1 MSEVV
6 TENPIKAAAKAAFP
20 YSMPML
26 AGFLFLGIA
35 YGIYMKAL
43 GFGVWFPVA
52 MAALIYAGSVEF
64 IAAAAL
70 VMPFFAFKCCVGY
83 ADGQWSP
90 NFLWHFYVRKIWCST
105 REKTLV
111 FN

>member
-70 VMPFFAFKCCVGY
+70 VMPFSPFKCCISY
-83 ADGQWSP
+83 ADGEWSSD
-90 NFLWHFYVRKIWCST
+90 FLCHFHVRKIWCSNW
-105 REKTLV
+105 EKTLV

>member
-43 GFGVWFPVA
+43 GIRCLVPRCN
-52 MAALIYAGSVEF
+52 GSAHLCGAPWSF

-70 VMPFFAFKCCVGY
+70 VMLFR
-83 ADGQWSP
+83 
-90 NFLWHFYVRKIWCST
+90 L
-105 REKTLV
+105 
-111 FN
+111 

>member
-1 MSEVV
+1 
-6 TENPIKAAAKAAFP
+6 
-20 YSMPML
+20 MPML

-43 GFGVWFPVA
+43 DSVFGSLVA

-70 VMPFFAFKCCVGY
+70 VMPFR
-83 ADGQWSP
+83 
-90 NFLWHFYVRKIWCST
+90 L
-105 REKTLV
+105 
-111 FN
+111 

>member
-1 MSEVV
+1 MSEVE

-26 AGFLFLGIA
+26 AGFLFLGVA

-52 MAALIYAGSVEF
+52 MAALIYAGSVEY

-70 VMPFFAFKCCVGY
+70 VMPFSTLNSV
-83 ADGQWSP
+83 
-90 NFLWHFYVRKIWCST
+90 YV
-105 REKTLV
+105 TLKV
-111 FN
+111 S

>member
-1 MSEVV
+1 MSGSGDRKSHQSRSKSGISLTVCQC
-6 TENPIKAAAKAAFP
+6 F
-20 YSMPML
+20 

-70 VMPFFAFKCCVGY
+70 VMPFR
-83 ADGQWSP
+83 
-90 NFLWHFYVRKIWCST
+90 L
-105 REKTLV
+105 
-111 FN
+111 

>member
-26 AGFLFLGIA
+26 AGFLLCIA

-70 VMPFFAFKCCVGY
+70 VMPFSPLSVALVTLMVSGRQIFMAFLC
-83 ADGQWSP
+83 
-90 NFLWHFYVRKIWCST
+90 
-105 REKTLV
+105 
-111 FN
+111 

>member
-64 IAAAAL
+64 IAVAAL
-70 VMPFFAFKCCVGY
+70 VMPF
-83 ADGQWSP
+83 S
-90 NFLWHFYVRKIWCST
+90 H
-105 REKTLV
+105 
-111 FN
+111 